1 MRAVQVVRF
10 GGPEVLVPGDV
21 PEPVAGDGQVLI
33 DVAVADVLFLD
44 AQLRSGWGIE
54 WFRITPPYVAGNGV
68 AGTVSAVGSSVDP
81 ELVGR
86 RVLARVGT
94 RTGGVQVPTGG
105 YAERAVAPATELVEV
120 PDGLDFRDAI
130 GFLHD
135 GTTALGLLHHAA
147 VAPGE
152 RVLVTAAGGSLG
164 ALLVPLLS
172 AAGGRVVGAARG
184 ERKLALVREWGADH
198 VVDYTD
204 PGWAD
209 QVRELVGG
217 VDVVFDGAGGGLG
230 EAAFEL
236 VAPGGRFLS
245 YGAAAGTFPTID
257 PAVASEREVRVL
269 GMLDLS
275 YDPAQTAEDLRGLLA
290 EAAAGRVRSFVGQTF
305 PLERA
310 TDAHA
315 AIEARE
321 TVGKTVLEV
330 KERD

>member
-1 MRAVQVVRF
+1 MRAVRVVRF

-21 PEPVAGDGQVLI
+21 PEPVAGEDQVLI

-44 AQLRSGWGIE
+44 AQLRSGWGTE
-54 WFRITPPYVAGNGV
+54 WFKITPPYVPGNGV

-94 RTGGVQVPTGG
+94 PVGGVQVPTGG
-105 YAERAVAPATELVEV
+105 YAERAVAPAAALIEV
-120 PDGLDFRDAI
+120 PDGLAFRDAI

-147 VAPGE
+147 VAPGQ

-164 ALLVPLLS
+164 ALLVPLLT
-172 AAGGRVVGAARG
+172 AAGARVVGAARG
-184 ERKLALVREWGADH
+184 ERKLALVRDWGADH

-204 PGWAD
+204 PGWTT
-209 QVRELVGG
+209 RVGE
-217 VDVVFDGAGGGLG
+217 VDVVFDGAGASLG

-236 VAPGGRFLS
+236 VAAGGRFLS
-245 YGAAAGTFPTID
+245 YGAAAGNFPTID
-257 PAVASEREVRVL
+257 PAVAAAREVRVVGILEL
-269 GMLDLS
+269 G
-275 YDPAQTAEDLRGLLA
+275 YDPARTAQDLRGLL
-290 EAAAGRVRSFVGQTF
+290 EDAAAGRVRSFVGQTF

-310 TDAHA
+310 VDAHA

-330 KERD
+330 KV